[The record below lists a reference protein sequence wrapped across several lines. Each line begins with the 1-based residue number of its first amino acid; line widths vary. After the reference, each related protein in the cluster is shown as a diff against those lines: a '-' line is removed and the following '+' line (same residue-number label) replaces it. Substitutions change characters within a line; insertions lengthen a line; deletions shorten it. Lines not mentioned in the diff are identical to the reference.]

1 MNPLKVWQSS
11 NICK

>member
-1 MNPLKVWQSS
+1 LQVWQSS